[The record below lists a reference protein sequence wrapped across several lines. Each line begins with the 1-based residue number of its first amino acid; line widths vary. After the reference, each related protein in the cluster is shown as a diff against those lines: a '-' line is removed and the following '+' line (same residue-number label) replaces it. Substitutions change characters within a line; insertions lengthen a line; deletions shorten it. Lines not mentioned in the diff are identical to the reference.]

1 MPKQISDESLEEI
14 LQIVS
19 NHPQGIGLKMI
30 EGEIAGQVPRR
41 TIQYRLRHLTNTGQ
55 LVAEGDRRG
64 RIYKSIR
71 IEAKSTTKI
80 VMENKKMR
88 SIWSFGGWD

>member
-14 LQIVS
+14 LEIVS

-30 EGEIAGQVPRR
+30 EKEIAGDVPRR
-41 TIQYRLRHLTNTGQ
+41 TIQYRLRHLTNAGQ

-64 RIYKSIR
+64 RLYKSNN
-71 IEAKSTTKI
+71 IETKSTTET
-80 VMENKKMR
+80 VTEEKKVR
-88 SIWSFGGWD
+88 SVWSFGGWD